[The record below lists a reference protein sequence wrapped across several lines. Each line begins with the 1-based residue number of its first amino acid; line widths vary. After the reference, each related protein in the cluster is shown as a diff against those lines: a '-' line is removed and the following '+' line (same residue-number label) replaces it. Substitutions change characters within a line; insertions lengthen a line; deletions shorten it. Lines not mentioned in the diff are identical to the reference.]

1 MAQHGHD
8 HHAPAGR
15 RDDHGHDH
23 GHEHGDEHGHGL
35 AHGHAHA
42 PAAFGRAFAI
52 GIGLNAAFV
61 VAEWLAGLHANSL
74 ALIADAAHNLSD
86 VLSLVLAWG
95 AMRLSARLPSARFTY
110 GLRGSSIL
118 AALVNAFVLLLVT
131 GALSWEAIHRLQ
143 DARPLQGGWVVATA
157 LVGIAVNGVTA
168 WLFMAGQRDDLNLR
182 AAYLHMA
189 SDAAVSLAVVIAGA
203 LVLVT
208 QWFWLDPLL
217 TLAVSVVIV
226 WQTAQLLM
234 QSLRLALQGVPPH
247 IDSAEVKRFLA
258 GLPGVLEVHDLHIW
272 AMSTT
277 ESALTA
283 HLVMPGRHPGD
294 EFLQGTCEALR
305 SRFRIHHPTL
315 QIELA
320 DTAVR
325 CELAPDH
332 VV

>member
-8 HHAPAGR
+8 HRPTGGNHHH
-15 RDDHGHDH
+15 DHGHDH
-23 GHEHGDEHGHGL
+23 GHGHGHD
-35 AHGHAHA
+35 HA
-42 PAAFGRAFAI
+42 PATFGRAFLI
-52 GIGLNAAFV
+52 GIALNSAFV
-61 VAEWLAGLHANSL
+61 VGEWLAGLHANSL

-86 VLSLVLAWG
+86 VLSLVVAWV
-95 AMRLSARLPSARFTY
+95 AIHLSARLPSARFTY

-131 GALSWEAIHRLQ
+131 GGLSWAAILRLQ
-143 DARPLQGGWVVATA
+143 DAQPLEGGWVVVTA

-168 WLFMAGQRDDLNLR
+168 WLFMAGQRNDLNVR

-203 LVLVT
+203 AVIFT
-208 QWFWLDPLL
+208 QWYWLDPLL
-217 TLAVSVVIV
+217 TLAVSIVIV

-234 QSLRLALQGVPPH
+234 QSLRLALQGVPQD
-247 IDSAEVKRFLA
+247 IDSAEVKAFLA
-258 GLPGVLEVHDLHIW
+258 ALPGVTEVHDLHIW

-277 ESALTA
+277 ENALTA
-283 HLVMPGRHPGD
+283 HLVIPGRHPGD
-294 EFLQGTCEALR
+294 GFLQGSCETLR
-305 SRFRIHHPTL
+305 QRFGIHHPTL
-315 QIELA
+315 QIEVA
-320 DTAVR
+320 DTPLR